1 MVDSVFS
8 FILDSVQFI
17 NLYIIL
23 PLTLLTFILLLYFV
37 YFLGKLDPDLIK
49 SKIFLRFEYFKQA
62 FIILAIA
69 AFALV
74 FHVILI
80 YLRDFITISSRQSL
94 FIFGIQQLLGL
105 ILAILLLLFVYRLFK
120 TIK

>member
-1 MVDSVFS
+1 MVN
-8 FILDSVQFI
+8 SVQFI
-17 NLYIIL
+17 NLYIIF
-23 PLTLLTFILLLYFV
+23 PLTLVTFILLLYFV
-37 YFLGKLDPDLIK
+37 YFLGKSDHDLIK

-80 YLRDFITISSRQSL
+80 YLHDFITISGRQSL
-94 FIFGIQQLLGL
+94 FISGIQQLLGL
-105 ILAILLLLFVYRLFK
+105 ILAILLILFVYKLFK

>member
-1 MVDSVFS
+1 MVNPVFS

-17 NLYIIL
+17 NQYIIL
-23 PLTLLTFILLLYFV
+23 PLTLVTFILLIYFV
-37 YFLGKLDPDLIK
+37 YFLGKSDPDLIK

-80 YLRDFITISSRQSL
+80 YLHDFITILGRQSL
-94 FIFGIQQLLGL
+94 YISGIQQLLGL
-105 ILAILLLLFVYRLFK
+105 VLTILLLLFVYKLFK
-120 TIK
+120 TVK